1 MKLNTET
8 PVSIIPKIIVFEI
21 RNIINEVLKVQTRQ
35 MKWKLNSNIYPSI
48 YVIILQRKDR
58 KCGMEFEI

>member
-21 RNIINEVLKVQTRQ
+21 RNIINEVLKVQARQ

>member
-35 MKWKLNSNIYPSI
+35 MKWKLNSNIYPII

>member
-21 RNIINEVLKVQTRQ
+21 RNIINEVLKVQARQ
-35 MKWKLNSNIYPSI
+35 MK
-48 YVIILQRKDR
+48 
-58 KCGMEFEI
+58 